1 MKYFL
6 GFISLVLLL
15 LISDAINPDS
25 AITSFLCFII
35 GSIIVITLTLVLG
48 GIIKSTFF

>member
-6 GFISLVLLL
+6 GFIGLILLL

-25 AITSFLCFII
+25 AITSLLIFIV
-35 GSIIVITLTLVLG
+35 GGIIIITLALVLG

>member
-6 GFISLVLLL
+6 GFIGLVLLL
-15 LISDAINPDS
+15 IISIAINPDS
-25 AITSFLCFII
+25 AITGLLAII
-35 GSIIVITLTLVLG
+35 IANIIVITLALVLG